1 MRTGEHRRSRQCRSL
16 YALGNRLA
24 QRGFS
29 YVLLLF
35 MIVLAGTALA
45 ALGQQWQL
53 QAQRQREAELLFRG
67 LQLRDALLRYAAAT
81 PAGQPRSPRTLDELL
96 RDSRRERP
104 QHHLRRLWPDP
115 FTGRADWVLLRDQ
128 RGGITGLHSADQR
141 PALRRHGLPDG
152 LVAAGD
158 SERALRVADWVFA
171 AAATP
176 TFPRSSQP

>member
-1 MRTGEHRRSRQCRSL
+1 MRTGEQNQRRRCRLPS
-16 YALGNRLA
+16 GVGGRLA

-35 MIVLAGTALA
+35 MIVLAGAAMA

-81 PAGQPRSPRTLDELL
+81 PAGQPRWPRSLDELL
-96 RDSRRERP
+96 RDSRGERP

-141 PALRRHGLPDG
+141 PALRRHGLPEG
-152 LVAAGD
+152 LVAADD
-158 SERALRVADWVFA
+158 SEHALQVADWVFA
-171 AAATP
+171 AATTP
-176 TFPRSSQP
+176 TFPRSSPP